1 MKKPNKKY
9 QYLTGLILTIL
20 VWTAY
25 TQTKNTAEVANANP
39 AIKASFR
46 DLVAFSS
53 DGNTFANMNSEG
65 QITLWDVTSG
75 LVRATLPSQFVNP
88 VKRIVF
94 SPDGNTLAIVSDDSI
109 RLWNFVSGNIHLFLP
124 GSTAITDLAF
134 SPDGRTLAA
143 ADQDARVMLWDSQ
156 SGSALQVL
164 AGHQDSA
171 NALSLIPILGS
182 HPNSIDT
189 LAFSPDGRI
198 LATGGQGVRVKL
210 WDIATGQEQA
220 SLPNKIHVTDLAFS
234 PDGKTLAAV
243 GLDAR
248 VTLWDS
254 QSGSALQILASHQDS
269 VNALSLIPIPGGHP
283 GKVDALAFS
292 PDGRVLAT
300 GGQDTRIK
308 LWDTATGQEQASLPS
323 ASHVTDMTFS
333 PDGRTLASIGEN
345 GSVSLWDVSGESP
358 QLLAAHKD
366 SVIKAA
372 FSASQKALVSVG
384 KTGKVIVWDL
394 MTTLEQLSFD
404 ISEPAPEP
412 LTQVSQPESTPPV
425 GAVLKLVSET
435 TNSSI
440 TAAEAPTLV
449 TQQSLATV
457 ASNPCAGPA
466 ANPIVA
472 ENCKP
477 GSPSSE
483 WDVTGAGDPSIQG
496 FATDISVNRGQTV
509 SFKIDTDAT
518 HYRLDIYRMGYYDGD
533 GARKIS
539 TIKPSVDLP
548 QIQPYCLNEP
558 TTGLV
563 DCGNWKISA
572 SWSVPSDA
580 TSGIY
585 FARAVRTDT
594 GGASHIV
601 FIVRDDASHSD
612 LLYQTSDTTWQAYND
627 YGGNSL
633 YVGSPAGRA
642 YKVSYN
648 RPFNTRG
655 NEFKRAWL
663 FGDEY
668 PMVRWLEANG
678 YDISYFTDVDSERR
692 GEKILE
698 HKVFLS
704 VGHDEYWSA
713 GQRAN
718 VEAARNAG
726 VHLAF
731 FTGNEIYW
739 KIRWE
744 PSIDDSNTP
753 NRTLVNYKETEAN
766 AKIDPLSTVWTGSW
780 RDPRFSPPADG
791 GKPENQLTGTIFTV
805 NCCQDAL
812 SITVPETY
820 SKLRFWRNTSIETL
834 TPGQVAALPRG
845 VLGYEWDEALD
856 NGFEPAGV
864 TRMSSTT
871 VSLGREWYLL
881 DHGLVYGPG
890 TATHNLTLYRHG
902 SGALVFGAGTTRW
915 SWGLDGHHDFDPA
928 MPSASTTPDVRMQQA
943 TVNLFAD
950 MGVQP
955 QNLQP
960 GLIAA
965 SQSTD
970 TTSPTSKVTSPA
982 AGSIVQSGDSLTI
995 TGTASDTG
1003 GGVVGGIEVSVDNG
1017 VTWHPANGHEN
1028 WSYTWKPS
1036 SSGPAKIKSRSVDD
1050 SGNLENPGAGINV
1063 TVNGSRTTSEA
1074 IALSGQALPNQN
1086 TYSLP
1091 GAHSES
1097 HIK

>member
-1 MKKPNKKY
+1 MKKPNMKY
-9 QYLTGLILTIL
+9 QYLTGFVLTIL
-20 VWTAY
+20 IWTAY
-25 TQTKNTAEVANANP
+25 TQAKNAPEVANANP

-75 LVRATLPSQFVNP
+75 LVRMTLPSQYVSP
-88 VKRIVF
+88 IKRIAF
-94 SPDGNTLAIVSDDSI
+94 SPDDSTLAIVSDNSI
-109 RLWNFVSGNIHLFLP
+109 RLWDFVSGNIHLFLP
-124 GSTAITDLAF
+124 GSAAI
-134 SPDGRTLAA
+134 
-143 ADQDARVMLWDSQ
+143 
-156 SGSALQVL
+156 
-164 AGHQDSA
+164 
-171 NALSLIPILGS
+171 
-182 HPNSIDT
+182 
-189 LAFSPDGRI
+189 
-198 LATGGQGVRVKL
+198 
-210 WDIATGQEQA
+210 
-220 SLPNKIHVTDLAFS
+220 TDLAFS
-234 PDGKTLAAV
+234 PDGKTLV
-243 GLDAR
+243 TVDQDAR

-254 QSGSALQILASHQDS
+254 QSGSTLQVLAGHQGS
-269 VNALSLIPIPGGHP
+269 VNALTLIPMLGSHQNNI
-283 GKVDALAFS
+283 DALAFS
-292 PDGRVLAT
+292 PDGKILAT
-300 GGQDTRIK
+300 GGQDAQIK

-323 ASHVTDMTFS
+323 KGHVTDLAFS

-345 GSVSLWDVSGESP
+345 EPVSLWDMSGKLP
-358 QLLAAHKD
+358 QLLATHKD

-372 FSASQKALVSVG
+372 FNSNQKALTSVD

-394 MTTLEQLSFD
+394 MTALERLSFD
-404 ISEPAPEP
+404 ISAPVPEP
-412 LTQVSQPESTPPV
+412 LTQVSQPASTPPA
-425 GAVLKLVSET
+425 GSVLKLVSET
-435 TNSSI
+435 TNSPI
-440 TAAEAPTLV
+440 TAAAAPKLV
-449 TQQSLATV
+449 AKQPLAAA
-457 ASNPCAGPA
+457 ASNPCAAQA

-483 WDVTGAGDPSIQG
+483 WDVAGAGDPSIQG

-509 SFKIDTDAT
+509 SFKIDTDADN
-518 HYRLDIYRMGYYDGD
+518 YRLDIYRIGYYGGN

-539 TIKPSVDLP
+539 TINPSVALP

-572 SWSVPSDA
+572 SWTIPADA

-601 FIVRDDASHSD
+601 FIVRDDASNSD
-612 LLYQTSDTTWQAYND
+612 LLYQTSDATWQAYND

-648 RPFNTRG
+648 RPFSTRG
-655 NEFKRAWL
+655 NEFKRAW
-663 FGDEY
+663 FFSDEY

-678 YDISYFTDVDSERR
+678 YDISYSTNVDTERR
-692 GEKILE
+692 GAKILQ

-739 KIRWE
+739 KTRWE
-744 PSIDDSNTP
+744 PSIDGANTP
-753 NRTLVNYKETEAN
+753 YRTLVTYKETEAER
-766 AKIDPLSTVWTGSW
+766 KIDPLPNIWTGTW

-791 GKPENQLTGTIFTV
+791 GKPENQLTGTIYTV

-812 SITVPETY
+812 SITVPEAY

-871 VSLGREWYLL
+871 VSLGKEWYLL

-890 TATHNLTLYRHG
+890 TATHNLTLYRHS
-902 SGALVFGAGTTRW
+902 SGALVFGAGTNRW
-915 SWGLDGHHDFDPA
+915 SWGLDGHHDFDSA
-928 MPSASTTPDVRMQQA
+928 TPSASTTPDVRMQQA

-955 QNLQP
+955 QSLQP

-970 TTSPTSKVTSPA
+970 TIPPTSTVTSPA
-982 AGSIVQSGDSLTI
+982 AGSTVQSGISLTI

-1003 GGVVGGIEVSVDNG
+1003 GGVVGGVEVSVDDG
-1017 VTWHPANGHEN
+1017 TTWHPANGHEG

-1036 SSGPAKIKSRSVDD
+1036 SSGPVEIKSRSVDD
-1050 SGNLENPGAGINV
+1050 SGNLENPGAGIHV
-1063 TVNGSRTTSEA
+1063 TVNGSPRTNDA
-1074 IALSGQALPNQN
+1074 AALSDRVLPN
-1086 TYSLP
+1086 
-1091 GAHSES
+1091 
-1097 HIK
+1097 